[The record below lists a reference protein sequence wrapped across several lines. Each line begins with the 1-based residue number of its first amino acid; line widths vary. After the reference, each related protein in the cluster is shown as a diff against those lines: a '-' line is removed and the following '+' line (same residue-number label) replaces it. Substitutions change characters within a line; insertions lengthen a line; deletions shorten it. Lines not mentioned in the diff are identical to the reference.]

1 MTDEQVDGE
10 LDDGVGV
17 HQFAGMRATNDHHT
31 AALASTAR
39 AQA

>member
-10 LDDGVGV
+10 LDDGIGV
-17 HQFAGMRATNDHHT
+17 HELAGMRATNDHDT
-31 AALASTAR
+31 AALTSAAR